1 MSGRHVNIP
10 IFVPHLGCPF
20 QCIFCNQKKIS
31 GTAEIPDGPAVRKTV
46 DSYLETIDREKCS
59 VEIAFFGGSFTAVPQ
74 ELQRELLESVQDY
87 VEQSSAGIRIST
99 RPDFIDQE
107 ILDRLKEY
115 HVTTIELGVQSMCDD
130 VLLSSG
136 RGHTAEDVRRAA
148 KLIRQNGFSLG
159 LQMMPGL
166 PGDTVEKSVRTAEEI
181 IALQPDI
188 VRIYPTLV
196 VKDTVLAQL
205 YQAGEYTPLSVEEA
219 AELCAGLLERF
230 YENGIRVI
238 RVGLCQTDSM
248 TPDGDIVAG
257 PYHPAFRELC
267 EGKLYLKKLC
277 EILDKRKV
285 QDRSIIIY
293 ADKSKFSYIAGHNRD
308 NIRYIT
314 EKYRLQDVG
323 FCHSSDGKLR
333 IETVQ
338 KKNIF

>member
-31 GTAEIPDGPAVRKTV
+31 GTTEVPDGPAVRKIV
-46 DSYLETIDREKCS
+46 DSYLETIDRTS
-59 VEIAFFGGSFTAVPQ
+59 STVEIAFFGGSFTAVS
-74 ELQRELLESVQDY
+74 EDLQRELLESVQEY
-87 VEQSSAGIRIST
+87 VKMGAGVRIST
-99 RPDFIDQE
+99 RPDFIDQA
-107 ILDRLKEY
+107 ILNRLKEY
-115 HVTTIELGVQSMCDD
+115 HVSTIELGVQSMCDD
-130 VLLSSG
+130 VLLASG
-136 RGHTAEDVRRAA
+136 RGHTADDVRRAS
-148 KLIRQNGFSLG
+148 KQIQENGFSLG

-166 PGDTVEKSVRTAEEI
+166 PGDTAEKSVRTAEEI
-181 IALQPDI
+181 IALKPDF

-196 VKDTVLAQL
+196 VKETKLEEL
-205 YQAGEYTPLSVEEA
+205 YQAGEYTPLSVDEA
-219 AELCAGLLERF
+219 ADLCAGLLERF

-277 EILDKRKV
+277 EMLDKRKA
-285 QDRSIIIY
+285 QDKSIIIY
-293 ADKSKFSYIAGHNRD
+293 ADKSKFSYIAGHNRN
-308 NIRYIT
+308 NISYIT

-323 FCHSSDGKLR
+323 FCHSNDGKLR
-333 IETVQ
+333 IETVK
-338 KKNIF
+338 KKNMF